1 MGCCERGE
9 GKLGCGGGGHAMQFD
24 KKGKITDLNQ
34 QWKNKTKFQMD
45 ISVYQ
50 FFGLHMQIHMEYVC
64 IPTVFE
70 FKSQHGVKLF
80 IGHKPVF
87 F

>member
-1 MGCCERGE
+1 MGCCEKGE

-50 FFGLHMQIHMEYVC
+50 FLGLHMQIHMEYV
-64 IPTVFE
+64 FQQ
-70 FKSQHGVKLF
+70 SLNLNLNMG
-80 IGHKPVF
+80 
-87 F
+87 

>member
-1 MGCCERGE
+1 MGLNCSNNGMLWRGRRER
-9 GKLGCGGGGHAMQFD
+9 GGGGHAMQFD

-50 FFGLHMQIHMEYVC
+50 FLGLHMQIHMEYV
-64 IPTVFE
+64 FQQ
-70 FKSQHGVKLF
+70 SLNLNLNMG
-80 IGHKPVF
+80 
-87 F
+87 